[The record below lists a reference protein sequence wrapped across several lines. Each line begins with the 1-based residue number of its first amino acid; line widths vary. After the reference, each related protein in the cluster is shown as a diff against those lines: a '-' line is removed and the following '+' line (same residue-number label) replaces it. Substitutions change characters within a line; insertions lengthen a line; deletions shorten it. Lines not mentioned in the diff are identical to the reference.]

1 MPYPVSRTAKQPS
14 VCAPPARIPGQCRG
28 RTYDRRVSPTPPHRQ
43 TLHAL
48 GLDGTWL
55 ATRIKESPILLDLTD
70 GMPKF
75 ERAVSRD
82 DSDRFAVILF
92 DPADGTRLIVEV
104 QTGNA
109 DTDQLGRALD
119 LWEAEHTRLPV
130 SHRVVLAAEHIPV
143 DVAHAAA
150 LAQAT
155 APVELLELHAEQ
167 TGNIVTV
174 HGEPVPLPGPDDV
187 IAPGP

>member
-1 MPYPVSRTAKQPS
+1 MSTTPHH
-14 VCAPPARIPGQCRG
+14 
-28 RTYDRRVSPTPPHRQ
+28 RR

-48 GLDGTWL
+48 GLHGPWL
-55 ATRIKESPILLDLTD
+55 AARIEESPILLDITE

-75 ERAVSRD
+75 ERTVPRHD
-82 DSDRFAVILF
+82 PEHFAVLIF
-92 DPADGTRLIVEV
+92 DPADGTRFIVEV
-104 QTGNA
+104 QTGDA
-109 DTDQLGRALD
+109 DTDQLARALE
-119 LWEAEHTRLPV
+119 LWEAERTRLPV
-130 SHRVVLAAEHIPV
+130 AHRVVVAAEHIPA

-174 HGEPVPLPGPDDV
+174 HGEPVPLPGPDDP